1 MISQLLSRIDEKD
14 RIIAE
19 RDRRIAELEALMNNQ
34 ETAIDALTTPLSLTL
49 SEMLLRNERAQ
60 RIGAPLTQEVFASHV
75 SAVLYVC
82 YALLIILMK
91 EFEVKYGNL

>member
-34 ETAIDALTTPLSLTL
+34 ET
-49 SEMLLRNERAQ
+49 
-60 RIGAPLTQEVFASHV
+60 V
-75 SAVLYVC
+75 SKKRRLDS
-82 YALLIILMK
+82 K
-91 EFEVKYGNL
+91 